1 MEPFIKVF
9 GEISLATAVYFIAA
23 AVFLWAVYRKCRKEI
38 IKQYAKK
45 KKEKEQLQRI
55 LAQVEQ
61 YPKWREQ
68 SIEIQKQYNKEI
80 AELKERQEKNI
91 QNVKELQEELNR
103 REASSLRNQML
114 TLYRYYSS
122 TKKNPMQAWSK
133 MESKAFWDMYEDY
146 RRAGGNGHMET
157 VVKPVMNTL
166 EVIEMKD
173 TERLKELMETRA

>member
-1 MEPFIKVF
+1 M
-9 GEISLATAVYFIAA
+9 
-23 AVFLWAVYRKCRKEI
+23 
-38 IKQYAKK
+38 
-45 KKEKEQLQRI
+45 
-55 LAQVEQ
+55 
-61 YPKWREQ
+61 
-68 SIEIQKQYNKEI
+68 
-80 AELKERQEKNI
+80 
-91 QNVKELQEELNR
+91 
-103 REASSLRNQML
+103 RNQML